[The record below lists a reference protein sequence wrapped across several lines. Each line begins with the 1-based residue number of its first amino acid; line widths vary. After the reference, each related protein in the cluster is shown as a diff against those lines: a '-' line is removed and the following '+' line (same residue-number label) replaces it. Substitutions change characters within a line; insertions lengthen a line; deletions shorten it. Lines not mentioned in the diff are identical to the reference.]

1 MKHVAPS
8 VRETAFNCPHC
19 HAFAHQYW
27 YSLRARRL
35 EGKLPLERSKI
46 DFDRTEG
53 NPSERGSRLGHL
65 AEDPTEQN
73 SRLSQTDLTRW
84 LDEGT
89 LLLWRAPAA
98 TPSFFPELH
107 NVFLSKCSYC
117 EQLSVWIYDRLV
129 HPRTGGAP
137 PAHSDLPD
145 DIRRDYDE
153 ASSILDQSPRGA
165 AALVRLAIQKLC
177 KELDQTG
184 ENLNKNIAE
193 LVKAGLDSTVQK
205 ALDAVRGSATTL
217 FIQASWIYV
226 MTMRPLR
233 VCSSY

>member
-1 MKHVAPS
+1 MKHVTPS

-27 YSLRARRL
+27 YSLRAKRL

-73 SRLSQTDLTRW
+73 SRLSQTMLALW
-84 LDEGT
+84 MDEGT
-89 LLLWRAPAA
+89 PFLWRSPAA
-98 TPSFFPELH
+98 LASYFPELH
-107 NVFLSKCSYC
+107 NVFLSKCTHC
-117 EQLSVWIYDRLV
+117 EQVSVWIYDRLV
-129 HPRTGGAP
+129 HPRAGGAP
-137 PAHSDLPD
+137 LANPDLPD

-153 ASSILDQSPRGA
+153 ASSILGESPRGA
-165 AALVRLAIQKLC
+165 AALMRLAIQKLC
-177 KELDQTG
+177 KELGQTG
-184 ENLNKNIAE
+184 ENLNKDIAE

-205 ALDAVRGSATTL
+205 ALDGRCQQL
-217 FIQASWIYV
+217 
-226 MTMRPLR
+226 
-233 VCSSY
+233 